1 MPLIINELVTHV
13 ETPADP
19 ATQPATA
26 TGLDEAEQK
35 VMEALALSMEREERL
50 KID

>member
-1 MPLIINELVTHV
+1 MPLIINELLTHI
-13 ETPADP
+13 ESPADH

-26 TGLDEAEQK
+26 TGSDDAEQQ

-50 KID
+50 KIY

>member
-13 ETPADP
+13 EAPADH
-19 ATQPATA
+19 AAQPATA
-26 TGLDEAEQK
+26 TGLDEAEQQ